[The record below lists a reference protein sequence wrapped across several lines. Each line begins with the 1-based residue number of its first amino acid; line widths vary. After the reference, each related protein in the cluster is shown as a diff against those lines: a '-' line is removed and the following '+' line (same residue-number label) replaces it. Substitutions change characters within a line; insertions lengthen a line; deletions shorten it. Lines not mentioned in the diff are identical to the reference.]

1 MIKLVSLLAAG
12 MFLTLLIGGEDKG
25 QTRQGL
31 IGVVN
36 TPAVERPVVR
46 AAVVAPA
53 ADVKLANFAPVTVTS
68 RQLPPPPIETKRA
81 NSVIIGPFV
90 IDGAPKVAQV
100 AAPEAAAAVDAV
112 PDFPIMYVSSNA
124 VNVRQGPSTDYEVVG
139 RLTRAEAVTVVSAE
153 QDGWVKI
160 IIEGDGLEGFIAAR
174 LLSDRDPASN

>member
-1 MIKLVSLLAAG
+1 

-68 RQLPPPPIETKRA
+68 RQLPPPPTETKRA

>member
-31 IGVVN
+31 IGV
-36 TPAVERPVVR
+36 TSAPAVERPVVK
-46 AAVVAPA
+46 AAAVAPA
-53 ADVKLANFAPVTVTS
+53 ADVKLANFAPVTMTV
-68 RQLPPPPIETKRA
+68 RQLAPPPVPAKRA
-81 NSVIIGPFV
+81 NSVIPGQFV
-90 IDGAPKVAQV
+90 IDGAPQ
-100 AAPEAAAAVDAV
+100 AAPVVEAAAEAAPALPV
-112 PDFPIMYVSSNA
+112 MYVSSNS

-139 RLTRAEAVTVVSAE
+139 RLTRAEAVTVVSPA

-160 IIEGDGLEGFIAAR
+160 VIEGDGLEGYIAAR